1 MKAMKI
7 SVALAAYMGEQY
19 IVPQLLSVLS
29 QLGESDEVVVSD
41 DYPDGDT
48 RRAVMSLNDSRIKYI
63 EGPGKGVCP
72 NFEHAMRACTGDV
85 IFLCDQDDVW
95 LPGKVERV
103 MREFDGGAQLV
114 IHDASITDAELHV
127 TDKSAFALHGI
138 STSFFKTLLR
148 NTWPGCC
155 MAFDRSLLST
165 ALPLPGDVP
174 MHDWWIALAAMKKKL
189 RICVITEPLILWR
202 RHGGNVTG
210 GKTRTEDKLL
220 WRLRLIRALSRI

>member
-1 MKAMKI
+1 MKI
-7 SVALAAYMGEQY
+7 SVALAAYNGEQY

-29 QLGESDEVVVSD
+29 QLGEGDEVVVSD
-41 DYPDGDT
+41 DYPAGNT
-48 RRAVMSLNDSRIKYI
+48 RGAVMSLNDSRIKYL

-72 NFEHAMRACTGDV
+72 NFENALSACTGEV

-103 MREFDGGAQLV
+103 MRELASGACLV
-114 IHDASITDAELHV
+114 IHDASITDADLHI
-127 TDKSAFALHGI
+127 TAKSNFARNGI
-138 STSFFKTLLR
+138 STSLFKTLLR

-155 MAFDRSLLST
+155 MAFDRSLLEM

-174 MHDWWIALAAMKKKL
+174 MHDWWLALAAMKKKL
-189 RICVITEPLILWR
+189 RISVIDEPLILWR

-210 GKTRTEDKLL
+210 GKTRAADKLL
-220 WRLRLIRALSRI
+220 WRWRLIRALSRL